1 MKYYLEGKF
10 VTQYS
15 AGMGVHSS
23 QILVDSPRLVTE
35 RFSGVLNKFI
45 CGANFDGVQQDYSDV
60 RVS

>member
-1 MKYYLEGKF
+1 MKYYLGGKF

-15 AGMGVHSS
+15 ARTGVHPP

-35 RFSGVLNKFI
+35 RFSGVSNKFI